1 MEGRSG
7 GTQLHV
13 GWKVFL
19 HLSKPQ
25 FSSSQS
31 KDNSKPHSSYLM
43 CDNVQGY
50 ALLTLKYCIK
60 YTLYHGNIDCS
71 VILDYLR
78 EFKISKTLLS
88 CFLFLLIPLWNE
100 AMHKY
105 INNFLLPSS
114 NKWYF

>member
-1 MEGRSG
+1 MRPAGSR
-7 GTQLHV
+7 QLHV
-13 GWKVFL
+13 GWKVLF

-25 FSSSQS
+25 FSSSQN

-43 CDNVQGY
+43 CDNVWGY
-50 ALLTLKYCIK
+50 PLLTLKYCIK
-60 YTLYHGNIDCS
+60 YTLYHGNIDYS

-78 EFKISKTLLS
+78 EFRISKTLLNY
-88 CFLFLLIPLWNE
+88 FPFLLIPLWNE

-114 NKWYF
+114 NKRYF